1 MDFPQLGS
9 SPLPALALGKSRS
22 PAAPAEPEGARAVEQ
37 YRCEGCGREL
47 FDLGDGPPLT
57 RCEDCVPETGQG
69 SRLVDQL
76 TTNLRQLRRK
86 AGIEREEL
94 ARRAGMSVDEVA
106 LAEREGAREPGVTRA
121 LRLAHSIGVS
131 IDELADRIYWNPG
144 EIARSPGDRRP
155 PSERLGGF
163 FLVLPANVPIFD
175 PVPPRDPVASRKG
188 LAERFG
194 ENVRSARERRH
205 LLQKTLAHAAGLSR
219 EGLSYIERGIHETT
233 IEAMLSIARALQVTP
248 EVLLGGIS
256 WEPRLPPCASPRRGG
271 AQGHKAN
278 SLDAPIKCLWNEGR
292 TGGEIATTLGVPRGT
307 VSAIVHRLREH
318 GEELPYRRPPTRAVH
333 EGARRRRGRVPM
345 PAREDDRGVEA
356 EGTPDAAERE
366 EVSDAEIAARL
377 GANIAHHRLAA
388 GLTLR
393 ELGEAAELDRSYLHH
408 VENGQRLPRLSL
420 VVKLAGSLNVRCE
433 RLTSGIVWEPSVGA
447 FRSEPVGE
455 TDTPLARL
463 GQNALRGRRRI
474 GASQQVLGARASIDR
489 SDVVDFE
496 NGNRNFRVFTAV
508 RLAAALGVDIAE
520 LFSGV
525 ADWYARPL
533 PAPEYAP
540 GDRPPTKSERDA
552 VLVRLW
558 REGRPERE
566 IAEALD
572 LKPEAVGPYVRELRD
587 TGQHL
592 SYRRPP
598 RRAVE
603 IAARRRRHGRR
614 C

>member
-1 MDFPQLGS
+1 M
-9 SPLPALALGKSRS
+9 
-22 PAAPAEPEGARAVEQ
+22 EQ

-47 FDLGDGPPLT
+47 FDFGDGPAPT

-94 ARRAGMSVDEVA
+94 ARRAGMSADEIA

-131 IDELADRIYWNPG
+131 IDDLADRIYWNPG

-155 PSERLGGF
+155 PSERLAGF

-175 PVPPRDPVASRKG
+175 PATPRDPVASRKE
-188 LAERFG
+188 LAEIFG

-205 LLQKTLAHAAGLSR
+205 LFQKTLADAAGLSR

-233 IEAMLSIARALQVTP
+233 IETMLSIARALQVTP
-248 EVLLGGIS
+248 EVLLGGIA
-256 WEPRLPPCASPRRGG
+256 WKPRLPPCASPRRGG
-271 AQGHKAN
+271 AQGHKPN
-278 SLDAPIKCLWNEGR
+278 SLDGPIKCLWNEGK
-292 TGGEIATTLGVPRGT
+292 TGGEIAIALGVPRGT

-318 GEELPYRRPPTRAVH
+318 GEGLPYRRPPTRAVH
-333 EGARRRRGRVPM
+333 EGARRRRGRPPTPV
-345 PAREDDRGVEA
+345 REDDRGVDA
-356 EGTPDAAERE
+356 EETVDAAEWKE
-366 EVSDAEIAARL
+366 ATEAEIAARL
-377 GANIAHHRLAA
+377 GANIARFRLSA

-393 ELGEAAELDRSYLHH
+393 ELGEATELDRSYLHH
-408 VENGQRLPRLSL
+408 VENGERLPRLGL
-420 VVKLAGSLNVRCE
+420 IVKLAGSLNVRCG
-433 RLTSGIVWEPSVGA
+433 RLTAGIAWEPSVGA
-447 FRSEPVGE
+447 FRTEPDGE

-463 GQNALRGRRRI
+463 GQNALRERRRI
-474 GASQQVLGARASIDR
+474 GVSQQALGARALIDR
-489 SDVVDFE
+489 SDIVDFE

-508 RLAAALGVDIAE
+508 RLAGTLEVDIAE

-525 ADWYARPL
+525 ADWYVRPL
-533 PAPEYAP
+533 PAPEYAA
-540 GDRPPTKSERDA
+540 GDRRPTKSERDV
-552 VLVRLW
+552 VLARLW

-587 TGQHL
+587 ACQHL
-592 SYRRPP
+592 PYRRPP
-598 RRAVE
+598 RRAIEKV
-603 IAARRRRHGRR
+603 ARRRRAQALNGGAVMKRAL
-614 C
+614 